1 MFSDF
6 YSYDDGDAEYAAGLN
21 LKNSELVLQYE
32 TFTQDT
38 LTDIQIYFPENIYST
53 YTNQVEILIYEN
65 LKNDGKILSSQ
76 FIEPEFNGRFSEHKL
91 SKPIIVSDTFYIGF
105 RQLENSFLPIGLD
118 KNNNTSDKIF
128 YKIDNNWISN
138 DIVRGSIMMR
148 PVFGKS
154 NYVLTKIN
162 SLEQEKRVKVFPN
175 PSSGIYNLSRSIK
188 KARLYD
194 ISGKF
199 LKSFRDIKE
208 IDIKNLKNGVYI
220 FIIEDK
226 NILQKIKL
234 VKTKTI

>member
-1 MFSDF
+1 M
-6 YSYDDGDAEYAAGLN
+6 
-21 LKNSELVLQYE
+21 
-32 TFTQDT
+32 
-38 LTDIQIYFPENIYST
+38 I
-53 YTNQVEILIYEN
+53 
-65 LKNDGKILSSQ
+65 
-76 FIEPEFNGRFSEHKL
+76 
-91 SKPIIVSDTFYIGF
+91 
-105 RQLENSFLPIGLD
+105 
-118 KNNNTSDKIF
+118 
-128 YKIDNNWISN
+128 
-138 DIVRGSIMMR
+138 R

-175 PSSGIYNLSRSIK
+175 PSSGVYNLSRSIK

-226 NILQKIKL
+226 NILQKIK
-234 VKTKTI
+234 